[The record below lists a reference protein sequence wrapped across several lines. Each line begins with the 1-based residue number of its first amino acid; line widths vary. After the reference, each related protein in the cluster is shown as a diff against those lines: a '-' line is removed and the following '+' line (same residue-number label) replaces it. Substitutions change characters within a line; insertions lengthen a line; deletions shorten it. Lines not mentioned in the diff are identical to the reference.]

1 MTTKLSQFLILL
13 LVYVAAPVNA
23 QKQKKVVYMIVD
35 GIAADVIE
43 QANTPNLREI
53 SRQGSYLRAYQGGEK
68 GTYTE
73 SPTISA
79 VGYNNVLTGV
89 WYSKHN
95 VPDNDIKAP
104 NYHYPSIFRLLKNT
118 YPEKKIGIFSSWQD
132 NRTKLIGE
140 GLSETGNIKM
150 DYAFD
155 GLELDTVRFPHDKA
169 RTFMSAIDQAVSEHA
184 AKTIEEEGPDLSW
197 VYLEFTDDMGHMH
210 GDSPAYTAAIEKM
223 DKQVGLIWQAI
234 KKREKNSE
242 EEWMIVVTTDHGRD
256 EQDGKGHGGQTF
268 RQRSGWIISN
278 KLLANNY
285 AKFQYPSA
293 VDIFPTI
300 AAFMEINIP
309 KETLKELDGTKLM
322 GDVAIAKPEVHYFQ
336 DQLDITWAAL
346 KDIGEVTVWV
356 STTNKQKLGG
366 EDVYQSMGT
375 FQLKNR
381 HAVFSMKDYPSK
393 FYKVVLETKEN
404 TVNRWIY
411 VNNADKK

>member
-1 MTTKLSQFLILL
+1 MITKFSQFLILL
-13 LVYVAAPVNA
+13 LVYVAAPVSA
-23 QKQKKVVYMIVD
+23 QKQKKVIYMIVD

-68 GTYTE
+68 GTYSE

-89 WYSKHN
+89 WYAKHN

-104 NYHYPSIFRLLKNT
+104 NYYYPSIFRLLKNA
-118 YPEKKIGIFSSWQD
+118 YPEKKMGIFSSWQD

-150 DYAFD
+150 DYVFD

-169 RTFMSAIDQAVSEHA
+169 RTFMSVIDQTVSEHA
-184 AKTIEEEGPDLSW
+184 AKTIEKEGPDLSW

-210 GDSPAYTAAIEKM
+210 GDSPIYTAAIEKM
-223 DKQVGLIWQAI
+223 DTQVGLIWQAI

-256 EQDGKGHGGQTF
+256 EQNGKGHGGQTF

-300 AAFMEINIP
+300 ATFMEINIP
-309 KETLKELDGTKLM
+309 KETLRELDGTKLM

-336 DQLDITWAAL
+336 DQLDISWTAL

-356 STTNKQKLGG
+356 STTNKQKSGG
-366 EDVYQSMGT
+366 EDIYQSMGT
-375 FQLKNR
+375 FPLKNR
-381 HAVFSMKDYPSK
+381 HTVLSVKDYPSK

-404 TVNRWIY
+404 TVNRWVY
-411 VNNADKK
+411 VNSADKK